1 MIRLSLGVLVVL
13 SSLVFGVAHAQSAD
27 PSVPAAVV
35 ATPVATNFN
44 SPIDSNSEEGLTSV
58 VERVNLIKPDV
69 DLNQIPSLF
78 FTPSEQSLVAEARL
92 GLTARAPTGTE
103 LRQAEAGNVPI
114 GPREL
119 ALGGIVYLS
128 SNDWTI
134 WLNGEKITRNR
145 LPSQIYDIDV
155 KKNYVRLKWFDAY
168 TNQIFPVKLRAHQ
181 RFNIDT
187 RIFLPGEA
195 SVGALGQ

>member
-1 MIRLSLGVLVVL
+1 MIKLSLGVFTVLCNLMLGVVQ
-13 SSLVFGVAHAQSAD
+13 AQPAE
-27 PSVPAAVV
+27 PSVPSV
-35 ATPVATNFN
+35 ATTRPVAINFH
-44 SPIDSNSEEGLTSV
+44 SPIASSSEEGLV
-58 VERVNLIKPDV
+58 VAIERVDRIKPDV

-103 LRQAEAGNVPI
+103 LKQAELGNVPI

-128 SNDWTI
+128 STDWTI

-145 LPSQIYDIDV
+145 LPSEIYDIDV

-187 RIFLPGEA
+187 RIFLPG
-195 SVGALGQ
+195 